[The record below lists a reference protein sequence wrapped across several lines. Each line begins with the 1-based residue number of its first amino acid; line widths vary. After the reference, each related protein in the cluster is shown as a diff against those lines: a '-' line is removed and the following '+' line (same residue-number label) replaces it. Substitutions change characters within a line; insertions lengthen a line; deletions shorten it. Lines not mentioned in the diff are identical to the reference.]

1 LVRISFEPSDPL
13 QRVKVSPRASRTLS
27 FHPSIKSQSIK
38 KSHRS

>member
-27 FHPSIKSQSIK
+27 FHPFNLDRK
-38 KSHRS
+38 